1 MPDPAVVLQQQ
12 AAVVAAPAV
21 VAPTEVHPL
30 AAKVVKPSGSVKQTI
45 SLMGPS
51 GTGKTEQIGRCIQAG
66 LKTLVVSTE
75 SKLSTIAHLNPDVY
89 VVENLDFPRSGGDI
103 GTIKSDLWELVRMLR
118 KPGHGYDLVAMDSGM
133 KYAAKLLD
141 HLKYGVK
148 LTGFELYGGFGERM
162 LKMVEKFK
170 ELADGTVTADPVH
183 FVMTFGVEMGQ
194 DWKQRRAMLPLL
206 DGKMVSPRLPYEF
219 DHVLMLAK
227 KEDAAGVTKYAM
239 YTAGTEEFD
248 AKVSGPVKFDSPII
262 DPNLGDVIKRIAAAQ
277 ASSTQS

>member
-1 MPDPAVVLQQQ
+1 MPNPVDV
-12 AAVVAAPAV
+12 
-21 VAPTEVHPL
+21 L
-30 AAKVVKPSGSVKQTI
+30 AATKAAIPVLSNGDAMRARFVKPSGSVKQTV

-51 GTGKTEQIGRCIQAG
+51 GTGKTEQIGRCISAG

-75 SKLSTIAHLNPDVY
+75 SKLSTIAHLDPDVF
-89 VVENLDFPRSGGDI
+89 VVENLDFPRSGSDI
-103 GTIKSDLWELVRMLR
+103 GSIKSDLWDLVQFLR
-118 KPGHGYDLVAMDSGM
+118 KSDHGYDLVAIDSGM

-141 HLKYGVK
+141 YLKYNVR
-148 LTGFELYGGFGERM
+148 LSGFELYGGFGERM

-170 ELADGTVTADPVH
+170 ELADGTLWPAPTH

-194 DWKQRRAMLPLL
+194 DWKARRAMLPLL

-248 AKVSGPVKFDSPII
+248 AKVSGPVKFDSPIL
-262 DPNLGDVIKRIAAAQ
+262 DPNLGEVIKKIAAAQ
-277 ASSTQS
+277 QQAPTGAV